1 MPLTHS
7 CSNYKRTLT
16 VDPSQKGG
24 GASIAN
30 AQKIS
35 NTRLTSVVA
44 VARFTGCQTHFQ
56 PVLQQPGPGG
66 AGLKPIRRSPSF
78 PPCPESQTGKY
89 RDAMGTSRK
98 PGVTLCWHGGGEEE
112 VEGERV

>member
-1 MPLTHS
+1 MEEK
-7 CSNYKRTLT
+7 C
-16 VDPSQKGG
+16 
-24 GASIAN
+24 ASDEQDLRREEA
-30 AQKIS
+30 A
-35 NTRLTSVVA
+35 
-44 VARFTGCQTHFQ
+44 ARFTDGPTHFQ
-56 PVLQQPGPGG
+56 PVLQPGPEG
-66 AGLKPIRRSPSF
+66 AGLKPIRQSPSF